1 LSLKFPRQLVPRN
14 LGLDDSN
21 TWGLMIPEIVRIGEA
36 GDLNGKWIGIFCGV
50 WKIKVFGLVSISPL
64 SKIRFA

>member
-1 LSLKFPRQLVPRN
+1 
-14 LGLDDSN
+14 
-21 TWGLMIPEIVRIGEA
+21 MIPEIVRIGEA